1 MAVYAFNYTLEKG
14 TDFETELNLTE
25 DDGSFLNLTGYTGAA
40 K

>member
-1 MAVYAFNYTLEKG
+1 MAVYAFNYILEKG

-25 DDGSFLNLTGYTGAA
+25 DDGSFLNLTGYTAAA

>member
-1 MAVYAFNYTLEKG
+1 MAVYALNYTLEKG
-14 TDFETELNLTE
+14 TDFETELNLNE